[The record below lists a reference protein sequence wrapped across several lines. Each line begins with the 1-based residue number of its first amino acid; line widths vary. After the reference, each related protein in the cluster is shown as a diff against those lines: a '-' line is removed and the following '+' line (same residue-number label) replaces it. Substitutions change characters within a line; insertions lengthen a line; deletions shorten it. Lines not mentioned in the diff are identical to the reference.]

1 MLKSL
6 WQHVRFLLSKRADS
20 DNSISAIGNF
30 AIVVPGD
37 NRKLSPDELARA
49 KWICDEMLHLVEQ
62 RDSYICTNG
71 IDTAFAL
78 PDANWS
84 RDATAQLPNEF
95 INLFRRVAGAERE
108 TIEHFRGFCHVF
120 TGFTIYEV
128 RYGKGLACADM
139 ELSAELDAEIEESI
153 ELKNAPIVQAWLAS
167 IQDIPFPYR
176 VNPPLFLGEC
186 GQMVNGVLVN
196 YDTVTYQER
205 ANLIYL
211 SGLGQWIE
219 KTIERKGEI
228 CVCEIGGGF
237 GALALWIKTAFPN
250 CSYTVIDLPECLL
263 FSRLYLSL
271 NRPDVL
277 SGSGL
282 APQPF
287 GFRFVPNYMAEKLD
301 EPFDLIINTLSMSEM
316 SLHQVEWYVEMMKRV
331 WLKDSGLFFEQNADN
346 RHMNL
351 LCAQEILAH
360 HFPHRKKVVMES
372 GSLINGSPNIWSLQ
386 PIDLAPGTAAAIAN
400 HA

>member
-6 WQHVRFLLSKRADS
+6 WQHVRFLLSRQAVS
-20 DNSISAIGNF
+20 SNSVSAIETF
-30 AIVVPGD
+30 PIIVPGN
-37 NRKLSPDELARA
+37 NRKLSPVELAHA
-49 KWICDEMLHLVEQ
+49 KRICDEMLQLVEQ
-62 RDSYICTNG
+62 RDSYIRTNG

-120 TGFTIYEV
+120 SGFTIYEV
-128 RYGKGLACADM
+128 RHGTGLACAEM
-139 ELSAELDAEIEESI
+139 ELSPELDAEIEESI
-153 ELKNAPIVQAWLAS
+153 ELRNAPIVNTWLAL
-167 IQDIPFPYR
+167 IQDIPFPYLL
-176 VNPPLFLGEC
+176 NPPLFLGEC
-186 GQMVNGVLVN
+186 GQMVNGVMVN

-205 ANLIYL
+205 ANLIYR

-228 CVCEIGGGF
+228 RVCEIGGGF
-237 GALALWIKTAFPN
+237 GALALWIKKAFPN
-250 CSYTVIDLPECLL
+250 CSYTVIDLPESLL

-271 NRPDVL
+271 NRPDVR

-282 APQPF
+282 EPQPF
-287 GFRFVPNYMAEKLD
+287 GFRFVPNYMAERLD

-316 SLHQVEWYVEMMKRV
+316 SFHQVEKYIEMMKRV
-331 WLKDSGLFFEQNADN
+331 WLRDSGLFFEQNVDV
-346 RHMNL
+346 RYMGL
-351 LCAQEILAH
+351 LSAQEIIAA
-360 HFPHRKKVVMES
+360 HFPERKKIEPIQ
-372 GSLINGSPNIWSLQ
+372 GSFINGFPNIWSLYR
-386 PIDLAPGTAAAIAN
+386 IELTAES
-400 HA
+400 